1 MLDIMPVMGEYRHN
15 IDSKNRLFIPAKH
28 REALG
33 TPLVV
38 YPNIRTKTLKI
49 CSVAEWR
56 AITEK
61 MTALPVAQ
69 RENLMRF
76 FNRMGDTF
84 EPDAQGRVTLNQA
97 LVDYAGLKGSV
108 YIIGCGQNAE
118 IWSEKEYEAMSS
130 TLVTDELLAAAEEAD
145 V

>member
-15 IDSKNRLFIPAKH
+15 IDSKNRIFIPAKH

-33 TPLVV
+33 PTLVV
-38 YPNIRTKTLKI
+38 YPNIRTKTLKL
-49 CSVAEWR
+49 CSVDEWR

-61 MTALPVAQ
+61 MMALPVSQ
-69 RENLMRF
+69 REPLMRF

-84 EPDAQGRVTLNQA
+84 VPDAQGRVTLNQA
-97 LVDYAGLKGSV
+97 LVDYAGLSGTV

-118 IWSEKEYEAMSS
+118 IWSESEYEAMNS
-130 TLVTDELLAAAEEAD
+130 TLVTDSLLEAAEQAD

>member
-33 TPLVV
+33 SPLVV
-38 YPNIRTKTLKI
+38 YPNIRHKTLKI
-49 CSVAEWR
+49 CSVDEWR
-56 AITEK
+56 SITEK

-69 RENLMRF
+69 REPLMRF

-84 EPDAQGRVTLNQA
+84 EPDAQGRVTLNQS
-97 LVDYAGLKGSV
+97 LVDYAGLRGSV

-118 IWSEKEYEAMSS
+118 IWSEEEYGSMSNG
-130 TLVTDELLAAAEEAD
+130 LVTEELLAAAEDAD